1 MAALARR
8 APVGASARAFG
19 GESRIR
25 RVVAAATQP
34 GRDDRGRAERDVER
48 DALERRRDAAIVVS
62 RVVKDNTKDDRD
74 ERVKKAV
81 PVAGWKPPELTP
93 EVIEEEV
100 ERERY
105 AFANEVSLMFVSGAI
120 LGPLLDHQHSR
131 FDVLHYASPL
141 QIHFDV
147 LFAPLWQSPFGVVL
161 DFLLPGFLKDLA
173 RIVFVNESGVLETG
187 WWVPFLFG
195 SAAVVIGAG
204 HTFLDQ
210 KRIRASV
217 RRAREIEIRK
227 GAQGAE
233 QQVSSTSD
241 LIENCPGKPA
251 FGFKPG
257 WVAVNVCIGVFSFQY
272 LASGILA
279 SPQSPFVD
287 GFLPYH
293 LIDFI
298 LCVWALLTWRAFDG
312 TAQGFFMASLTAVAG
327 PAAEIILINYGHL
340 YAYSHSDIFG
350 IPTWIPWVYFCG
362 GPAVGNL
369 SRQIRNELREM
380 NGLPGPTTRVVAYS
394 KRRWDSAKQSEIL
407 SKSSTLSSTAY
418 GALEPDKRVINKNLK
433 EIPKG
438 RFTILAGGPIDV
450 NLLVNKRREEEEL
463 TIALQSVRGGT
474 QKRRRAVRKFVARQN
489 DIKAG
494 RRSVRERIVSL
505 LVRRK
510 TNGDETTDSSEEGR
524 MKRLQKI
531 QREIARVEA
540 TLDEIERMKKL
551 KQRLETIKTGL
562 DDAAP
567 PLLPKLARLKSRIDD
582 VVPAPFKPTFQALE
596 DAIGESIVPI
606 VRQKAPES
614 VRKAMEGSY
623 DSEEDRRAAI
633 ERMNGELVAIQSE
646 LTKAQHSNE
655 NRKP

>member
-8 APVGASARAFG
+8 APVGACARALG
-19 GESRIR
+19 GRNRIR
-25 RVVAAATQP
+25 RVVAAANQP
-34 GRDDRGRAERDVER
+34 RRDDRRRVERDVER
-48 DALERRRDAAIVVS
+48 EAMERRRDAAVVIS
-62 RVVKDNTKDDRD
+62 RVVKDNSKDDRD

-93 EVIEEEV
+93 EVIEEEI

-141 QIHFDV
+141 RIHFDV

-161 DFLLPGFLKDLA
+161 DFLVPGFLKDLA
-173 RIVFVNESGVLETG
+173 RIMFVNESGVLETG
-187 WWVPFLFG
+187 WWVPLLFG
-195 SAAVVIGAG
+195 SAAVVIGVG

-210 KRIRASV
+210 KRIRTSV

-233 QQVSSTSD
+233 QQVRSTAE
-241 LIENCPGKPA
+241 LIDKCPGKPA

-257 WVAVNVCIGVFSFQY
+257 WIAVNVCIGVFSFQY

-279 SPQSPFVD
+279 SPQSPLVD

-293 LIDFI
+293 LVDFI
-298 LCVWALLTWRAFDG
+298 LCVWALSTWRVFDG

-327 PAAEIILINYGHL
+327 PAAEIVLINYGHL
-340 YAYSHSDIFG
+340 YAYSHSDVFG

-407 SKSSTLSSTAY
+407 SKSSALNSTAY
-418 GALEPDKRVINKNLK
+418 SALEPDKRVINKNLK

-450 NLLVNKRREEEEL
+450 DLLVKKRREEEEL
-463 TIALQSVRGGT
+463 AIALQSVRGGT
-474 QKRRRAVRKFVARQN
+474 QKRRRAVRKFVSRQN
-489 DIKAG
+489 DVKAG
-494 RRSVRERIVSL
+494 RKSVRERIVSL

-510 TNGDETTDSSEEGR
+510 ANGDNATDSTEEGR

-551 KQRLETIKTGL
+551 KQRLETIKIGL

-606 VRQKAPES
+606 VREKAPES
-614 VRKAMEGSY
+614 MRKAMEGSY

-633 ERMNGELVAIQSE
+633 ERMNGELIAIQSE
-646 LTKAQHSNE
+646 LTKAQNSNE
-655 NRKP
+655 DNKP

>member
-1 MAALARR
+1 M
-8 APVGASARAFG
+8 
-19 GESRIR
+19 
-25 RVVAAATQP
+25 
-34 GRDDRGRAERDVER
+34 
-48 DALERRRDAAIVVS
+48 ERRRDAAVVIS
-62 RVVKDNTKDDRD
+62 RVVKDNSKDDRD

-93 EVIEEEV
+93 EVIEEEI

-141 QIHFDV
+141 RIHFDV

-161 DFLLPGFLKDLA
+161 DFLVPGFLKDLA
-173 RIVFVNESGVLETG
+173 RIMFVNESGVLETG
-187 WWVPFLFG
+187 WWVPLLFG
-195 SAAVVIGAG
+195 SAAVVIGVG

-210 KRIRASV
+210 KRIRTSV

-233 QQVSSTSD
+233 QQVRSTAE
-241 LIENCPGKPA
+241 LIDKCPGKPA

-257 WVAVNVCIGVFSFQY
+257 WIAVNVCIGVFSFQY

-279 SPQSPFVD
+279 SPQSPLVD

-293 LIDFI
+293 LVDFI
-298 LCVWALLTWRAFDG
+298 LCVWALSTWRVFDG

-327 PAAEIILINYGHL
+327 PAAEIVLINYGHL
-340 YAYSHSDIFG
+340 YAYSHSDVFG

-407 SKSSTLSSTAY
+407 SKSSALNSTAY
-418 GALEPDKRVINKNLK
+418 SALEPDKRVINKNLK

-450 NLLVNKRREEEEL
+450 DLLVKKRREEEQL
-463 TIALQSVRGGT
+463 AIALQSVRGGT
-474 QKRRRAVRKFVARQN
+474 QKRRRAVRKFVSRQN
-489 DIKAG
+489 DVKAG
-494 RRSVRERIVSL
+494 RKSVRERIVSL

-510 TNGDETTDSSEEGR
+510 ANGDNATDSTEEGR

-551 KQRLETIKTGL
+551 KQRLETIKIGL

-606 VRQKAPES
+606 VREKAPES
-614 VRKAMEGSY
+614 MRKAMEGSY

-633 ERMNGELVAIQSE
+633 ERMNGELIAIQSE
-646 LTKAQHSNE
+646 LTKAQNSNE
-655 NRKP
+655 DNKP